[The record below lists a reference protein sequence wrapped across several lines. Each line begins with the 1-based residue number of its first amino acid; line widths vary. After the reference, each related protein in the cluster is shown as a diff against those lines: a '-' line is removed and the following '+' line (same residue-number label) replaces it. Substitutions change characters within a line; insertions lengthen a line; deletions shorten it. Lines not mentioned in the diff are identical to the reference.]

1 MQQTAATISCCLCG
15 RPVSADHAV
24 DGRCLSCLA
33 ATVDISEGIDKELEI
48 EMCKTCEQQGVH
60 RWFRNPQWVVLEPE
74 SAELLSLCV
83 RKIRGLKHVRLV
95 DASWIWQEE
104 HNRRLKVKLTVAK
117 DVLSGQAI
125 QQSFVINYGVKTR
138 NCNACNKAAAKQ
150 DEWMAKVQ
158 VRQRAEHPR
167 TLLAM
172 EQQMLKRQSE
182 LGKAPPIGVK
192 RTKEGLDFHFL
203 RRQHAQRF
211 VSLLHALAP
220 CKSKSSSSVV
230 ATNAK
235 QGTSNVKHTWSV
247 EVAPIC
253 KGDLVLL
260 PKSGNFQLP
269 VGGQRWALVGA
280 VGGTIR
286 LIDPTSA
293 QQFEVSSESYWRN
306 PFTLL
311 ASKSSL
317 STFIVLDVEVG
328 EESQTTPAKE
338 AKENNNKAAHP
349 GAHGGNAHWV
359 HADATIARERDFGT
373 NDVTH
378 FVRTHLGGL
387 IDAGDEA
394 VGYDVEGMTGLD
406 EEEEADAPQGVI
418 LLEKKR
424 RSKRER
430 GGGGASSKRSSSSGQ
445 RGQRGGGRKGGKK
458 KSSGDGPDDGDSV
471 CTSTS
476 YQTEASDMLDAMS
489 LAGDGGDGDEEELA
503 IGDGFG
509 EFLGTLDK
517 GGERASGERS
527 SNAEEEES
535 VETTAVAIE

>member
-1 MQQTAATISCCLCG
+1 M
-15 RPVSADHAV
+15 
-24 DGRCLSCLA
+24 
-33 ATVDISEGIDKELEI
+33 
-48 EMCKTCEQQGVH
+48 
-60 RWFRNPQWVVLEPE
+60 
-74 SAELLSLCV
+74 
-83 RKIRGLKHVRLV
+83 
-95 DASWIWQEE
+95 
-104 HNRRLKVKLTVAK
+104 
-117 DVLSGQAI
+117 
-125 QQSFVINYGVKTR
+125 
-138 NCNACNKAAAKQ
+138 
-150 DEWMAKVQ
+150 
-158 VRQRAEHPR
+158 
-167 TLLAM
+167 
-172 EQQMLKRQSE
+172 
-182 LGKAPPIGVK
+182 
-192 RTKEGLDFHFL
+192 
-203 RRQHAQRF
+203 
-211 VSLLHALAP
+211 
-220 CKSKSSSSVV
+220 
-230 ATNAK
+230 
-235 QGTSNVKHTWSV
+235 
-247 EVAPIC
+247 
-253 KGDLVLL
+253 
-260 PKSGNFQLP
+260 
-269 VGGQRWALVGA
+269 
-280 VGGTIR
+280 
-286 LIDPTSA
+286 
-293 QQFEVSSESYWRN
+293 SSESYWRN

-317 STFIVLDVEVG
+317 STFVVLDVEVG

-406 EEEEADAPQGVI
+406 EEEEEADAPQGVI

-445 RGQRGGGRKGGKK
+445 RGQRGGGRKGGKKK

-527 SNAEEEES
+527 SKCGGGGGECGDCGGCD
-535 VETTAVAIE
+535 